1 MSCRVMPTFKK
12 KGGGRGA
19 GDYSFNFGRY
29 VSEEEWGYLPVS
41 AGMRRA
47 RVCFS
52 IRLLVEQ
59 RISSIRDIFILQNL
73 MKCLGKDAPVFLK
86 KKLEVKL
93 VGRSFLLPQKPVLFP
108 HL

>member
-1 MSCRVMPTFKK
+1 M
-12 KGGGRGA
+12 
-19 GDYSFNFGRY
+19 
-29 VSEEEWGYLPVS
+29 
-41 AGMRRA
+41 
-47 RVCFS
+47 CFS

-93 VGRSFLLPQKPVLFP
+93 VESSHFSSHKACSLA
-108 HL
+108 

>member
-1 MSCRVMPTFKK
+1 M
-12 KGGGRGA
+12 
-19 GDYSFNFGRY
+19 
-29 VSEEEWGYLPVS
+29 
-41 AGMRRA
+41 
-47 RVCFS
+47 CFS

-93 VGRSFLLPQKPVLFP
+93 FGSSHFYSHKACSLASIINCVWFFADTERKKCNRKVTVFAICIIVQLYL
-108 HL
+108 